1 MRGTLMRCVLT
12 RLQAWKRNP
21 IRKRNGALRL
31 SWRSARPQVPDFLQQ
46 FSDMHLAADLRCAS
60 GSWSKGSVGLLPWK
74 HAGETLNNTKPRS
87 AQMADKNSNI
97 HNHATACH
105 STR

>member
-1 MRGTLMRCVLT
+1 MRCVLT

-74 HAGETLNNTKPRS
+74 HAGETLNNTKTEVGSDGRQKFEYSQPCDS
-87 AQMADKNSNI
+87 MS
-97 HNHATACH
+97 
-105 STR
+105 